1 MKILNKNKN
10 RIVIFGSNGF
20 IASNLINIL
29 KKKNQNFISIPKSK
43 IDLTNKIKSKKIKN
57 LLKNNDTVIFIS
69 ALAPVKDIVSFNKN
83 IDMACNFID
92 NINKIKIK
100 KFIYISSDA
109 VYSDSKK
116 SLNEYSKT
124 SPDNLHGLMHLTRE
138 KLFKQHFNKIT
149 IIRPTLIYG
158 FNDPHNGYG
167 PNSFYRLAKKNQN
180 INLFGKGEE
189 LRDHVHISDVVNS
202 IYKICKTKK
211 NDKFNVC
218 SGSLI
223 SFYEIAKLIIKTTC
237 SKSKIIFKKRK
248 TPMPHN
254 GYRPISN
261 KFIKKT
267 IKFNFLKFKDGIK
280 IYEKI

>member
-92 NINKIKIK
+92 NIKKIKIK

-109 VYSDSKK
+109 VYSDSNN

-223 SFYEIAKLIIKTTC
+223 SFYEIAKLIIKTTG
-237 SKSKIIFKKRK
+237 SKSKIIFNKRK

-280 IYEKI
+280 LYEKI